1 MEAWPMSTH
10 PYIPLYVDDYDAAT
24 AHLTVEEDGVYSR
37 LIRLAW
43 RTPGCSLPND
53 PVWIARKI
61 RVPAGDI
68 DRILAPV
75 LAEFFTSQ
83 RGRLIQRRL
92 KREYDDIS
100 RKKTARKLAG
110 KKGGEAKARKSHE
123 NPANNAIAL
132 PPHTRAFQNQN
143 QNQNQIRV
151 DGGGGA
157 SASEIETT
165 DDWPEG
171 KAQDHARL
179 IVAEVASPRL
189 DPMKSPGLVT
199 TAGRLMAWKRD
210 GASWEH
216 DVLPVVASVCA
227 KQRGPVSTWKFF
239 DQAIARSMADN
250 RAALEIPSAGEGRR
264 ATGPPMSLTDRIA
277 AEHAESRRMALEM
290 LAAENGPTN

>member
-1 MEAWPMSTH
+1 VSFSQAQLEYMMERGLTLADVIELGRLAPEPTPDPREAKRAADRERMRAKREVSRDCRAT
-10 PYIPLYVDDYDAAT
+10 VAAT
-24 AHLTVEEDGVYSR
+24 IPSPLC
-37 LIRLAW
+37 
-43 RTPGCSLPND
+43 P
-53 PVWIARKI
+53 
-61 RVPAGDI
+61 PA
-68 DRILAPV
+68 
-75 LAEFFTSQ
+75 F
-83 RGRLIQRRL
+83 
-92 KREYDDIS
+92 
-100 RKKTARKLAG
+100 
-110 KKGGEAKARKSHE
+110 
-123 NPANNAIAL
+123 
-132 PPHTRAFQNQN
+132 PPHPLTTPPISPQPFG
-143 QNQNQIRV
+143 
-151 DGGGGA
+151 GGGGA

-216 DVLPVVASVCA
+216 DVIPVVASVCA
-227 KQRGPVSTWKFF
+227 RQRGPVSTWKFF